1 MCVFVCARA
10 LDSGTVGGLFEEA
23 AAAASTV
30 AVTVSAVASGDDVSA
45 SKGTKEASARRRLGG
60 VPTPSK
66 QEVEVAFAKYGVSAC
81 GCVKVELC
89 LCDHVAPPLIAILPV
104 PMAIAGRRGLVTE

>member
-1 MCVFVCARA
+1 VRARA

-45 SKGTKEASARRRLGG
+45 SKGIKEAPARRRLGG

-81 GCVKVELC
+81 GCVKEELC
-89 LCDHVAPPLIAILPV
+89 LCDHVAPPLIAVLPV
-104 PMAIAGRRGLVTE
+104 PMAIAGRRGLVTDE